1 MVAGEVK
8 RLEMLQNLF
17 GDNSEEEEE
26 EEEIDSEHES
36 NPHPNYP
43 SDEAEGGV
51 ERGEEEGEEAV
62 VEVQVEAES
71 VGEEGDVGELG
82 HGESEG
88 EREQSSQE
96 GDVADPHEESEEEE
110 EEEEVDEEREAV
122 NRRRDVVESGS
133 ERSGERRY
141 ESEDEEVDQNR
152 IQRSPSEEK
161 EEALVAQSDVNIRN
175 VFGSSDDEEDA
186 EEYVRN
192 DVEPDEPR
200 SPVEDEEGSD
210 KDQRPD
216 EIGLDDMVPEE
227 DPRYESEDERVEA
240 RHRDRPVGPPMEVGV
255 PFRPPP
261 GDPEKMNMIKVSNIM
276 GIDPKPF
283 DAKTFV
289 EEDTFE
295 SDEPGGKMRIR
306 LANNIV
312 RHRFVKGR
320 DGKTYSES
328 NARFVRWSDGSLQLL
343 IGNEVLD
350 ITEQDARQ
358 DQNHLLVKHEKGILQ
373 SQGRIL
379 KKMRFIPS
387 SLTSNSHRLLT
398 ALVDSRQKKDFK
410 VKNCVTDID
419 PEREKEKRERMESQ
433 NLKASTKLSQA
444 REKIKRK
451 YPLPVARRQLSTG
464 YLEDALEEDEETDH
478 YGSHRSNRGYD
489 EDLEAEAQRERR
501 IMNAKKVN
509 KNIFIT
515 LRNTPKQLFNLLFL
529 NQSNKG
535 FPGRS
540 SMTSARPTR
549 RQAEYSESEREESE
563 YETEEEEEEE
573 EERPRS
579 RKRVKEPEDEYEEDA
594 EEDEEEVERKG
605 NRYSEEDEE
614 EEEAEGV
621 RGDKDRGGS
630 SRKRKGIESDEE
642 EEESPP
648 RKAPTH
654 RRMAMVYDSDE
665 D

>member
-1 MVAGEVK
+1 MVAGEEK
-8 RLEMLQNLF
+8 RLEMMQNLF

-51 ERGEEEGEEAV
+51 EPGEEEEAV
-62 VEVQVEAES
+62 VEVQVDAVS
-71 VGEEGDVGELG
+71 VGEQGDAELG

-88 EREQSSQE
+88 EREQSSHE
-96 GDVADPHEESEEEE
+96 GDVAGQHEESEEEE
-110 EEEEVDEEREAV
+110 GDEERVAV
-122 NRRRDVVESGS
+122 NRRRDVVVESGS
-133 ERSGERRY
+133 ERSGGERRY
-141 ESEDEEVDQNR
+141 ESEDEEVEQ
-152 IQRSPSEEK
+152 K
-161 EEALVAQSDVNIRN
+161 EEAPVVQSDDVNIRN
-175 VFGSSDDEEDA
+175 VFGSSDDEDDA

-192 DVEPDEPR
+192 DIEPDEPR
-200 SPVEDEEGSD
+200 SPVEDEEGSE

-216 EIGLDDMVPEE
+216 DMGLDDMIPEE
-227 DPRYESEDERVEA
+227 DTRYESEDEHVEA
-240 RHRDRPVGPPMEVGV
+240 RHRDRDRPVGPPMEVEV

-295 SDEPGGKMRIR
+295 RDEPGGKMRIR

-373 SQGRIL
+373 SQGKIM

-410 VKNCVTDID
+410 VKNCVTHID

-444 REKIKRK
+444 REKVKRK

-478 YGSHRSNRGYD
+478 YGSHRSNRGYE

-501 IMNAKKVN
+501 IMNAKK
-509 KNIFIT
+509 
-515 LRNTPKQLFNLLFL
+515 
-529 NQSNKG
+529 SNKG

-549 RQAEYSESEREESE
+549 RQEYSESEREESE
-563 YETEEEEEEE
+563 IMT
-573 EERPRS
+573 
-579 RKRVKEPEDEYEEDA
+579 
-594 EEDEEEVERKG
+594 
-605 NRYSEEDEE
+605 N
-614 EEEAEGV
+614 GV

-630 SRKRKGIESDEE
+630 SSRKRKGIESD

>member
-8 RLEMLQNLF
+8 RSVMMQNLF
-17 GDNSEEEEE
+17 GDNSEEE

-36 NPHPNYP
+36 NPQPHYP

-51 ERGEEEGEEAV
+51 EPGEEGEAEI
-62 VEVQVEAES
+62 EVHGEPEAES
-71 VGEEGDVGELG
+71 DGEQGVVEPGN
-82 HGESEG
+82 GESEG
-88 EREQSSQE
+88 EREESSQE
-96 GDVADPHEESEEEE
+96 GDVADPREET
-110 EEEEVDEEREAV
+110 EEEVEEEGDEERVATT
-122 NRRRDVVESGS
+122 RRPDVVESGS

-141 ESEDEEVDQNR
+141 ESEDEEVEQTR
-152 IQRSPSEEK
+152 RSPRSPSQEK
-161 EEALVAQSDVNIRN
+161 EEAPVAQSDVNIRN
-175 VFGSSDDEEDA
+175 VFGSSDDEDA
-186 EEYVRN
+186 DEYVRN
-192 DVEPDEPR
+192 DIEADEPR
-200 SPVEDEEGSD
+200 SPIEDEEGSE

-216 EIGLDDMVPEE
+216 DMMLDDDMVPEE
-227 DPRYESEDERVEA
+227 DPRYESEDERVEV
-240 RHRDRPVGPPMEVGV
+240 RHRERPVGPPLEVEV
-255 PFRPPP
+255 PFRSPP
-261 GDPEKMNMIKVSNIM
+261 GDPEKMNMIKVSSIM
-276 GIDPKPF
+276 GIDPNPF

-295 SDEPGGKMRIR
+295 RDGAKTRIR
-306 LANNIV
+306 LVNNIV

-358 DQNHLLVKHEKGILQ
+358 DQNHLLLKHEKGILQ

-398 ALVDSRQKKDFK
+398 ALVDSREKKDFK

-451 YPLPVARRQLSTG
+451 YPLPVGRRQLSTG

-478 YGSHRSNRGYD
+478 YGSHRSNRGYE

-501 IMNAKKVN
+501 IMNAKKS
-509 KNIFIT
+509 
-515 LRNTPKQLFNLLFL
+515 Q
-529 NQSNKG
+529 KG

-540 SMTSARPTR
+540 SMSSARPTR

-563 YETEEEEEEE
+563 YETEEEEEE

-594 EEDEEEVERKG
+594 EEDEEEEEEDAKA

-614 EEEAEGV
+614 AEAEKE
-621 RGDKDRGGS
+621 RGSG
-630 SRKRKGIESDEE
+630 RKRKGIESD